1 MYFRSFVKC
10 PTLSGYPL
18 DFMFFSALREKLCFN
33 SRWIFCLLLLN
44 TVLLCLIALPYV
56 SWMDIPEGSWLS
68 YPYIFSTQV
77 GLFGLMAVLCA
88 IPSLLLLW
96 LPTRLFRFIAVL
108 PFIVTAVMVA
118 IDTQVYNQ
126 YRFHLN
132 GFVFELLIE
141 GGDQII
147 DVSWFTLLVGGVVVF
162 GLINAIIM
170 TIVLANRW
178 VKTKKR
184 YFLLGISVWFSCLL
198 FSQLTHAWKYA
209 NFDQVIPSYSHHW
222 PLYLPLTANDWLED
236 NGWVEQQAGRDAHT
250 KISHQKVTNLN
261 YPLKPIAVE
270 AGSETPNMVVIVL
283 DAWRFDDANEQ
294 VTPNIETFGKQSLV
308 FKEHLSGGNSTQMGI
323 FSLFYGIPSTYWDAV
338 RSSQQQPVLM
348 ETLHSLNYQMSI
360 HGSAPLHSPPFDRTV
375 FAGIKDLTVTTPGDT
390 PAERDRKIT
399 DDFLEFLDSKD
410 DTKPYFGFL
419 FYDAAHGTSFP
430 NDMKTPFEP
439 YWDRVDHVKL
449 NNDFD
454 PTEYRNRY
462 RNSLFYI
469 DKLVGEVLGK
479 LEQAGELDNTIVV
492 ITSDHGEEFNDYKKN
507 YWGHGSNYAPAQV
520 HVPLYLYHPGKA
532 ADIIYARTSHLD
544 IPPTLM
550 KEPLGVS
557 NDISDYSVGVDLFNN
572 NREEN
577 WVIVGSYMD
586 YGIVGGNEIIVNR
599 PGGYTE
605 VTDLSLNKKEKRTM
619 PNSELTKLLVQMSTY
634 AK

>member
-1 MYFRSFVKC
+1 MSFSK
-10 PTLSGYPL
+10 
-18 DFMFFSALREKLCFN
+18 LRENLRFN
-33 SRWIFCLLLLN
+33 SRWIFCLLILN
-44 TVLLCLIALPYV
+44 AVLLSAIGIPYV

-68 YPYIFSTQV
+68 YPYIFSTQI
-77 GLFGLMAVLCA
+77 GLFGLMALLCSL
-88 IPSLLLLW
+88 PSLILIW
-96 LPTRLFRFIAVL
+96 LPTRLFRCLAVL
-108 PFIVTAVMVA
+108 PFIVTAILVA
-118 IDTQVYNQ
+118 VDTQVYNQ

-132 GFVFELLIE
+132 GFVFELLIQ

-147 DVSWFTLLVGGVVVF
+147 DVSWFTLLVGGVVAF

-178 VKTKKR
+178 IETKKR
-184 YFLLGISVWFSCLL
+184 YLLLGISVWFSCLV
-198 FSQLTHAWKYA
+198 FSQFTHAWKYA

-222 PLYLPLTANDWLED
+222 PLYLPLTANDYLED

-250 KISHQKVTNLN
+250 KISYQKVTNLN
-261 YPLKPIAVE
+261 YPLKPIQQAE
-270 AGSETPNMVVIVL
+270 NAKTPNILMIVL
-283 DAWRFDDANEQ
+283 DAWRFDDANVR
-294 VTPNIETFGKQSLV
+294 VTPNIEKFGQRSLV

-348 ETLHSLNYQMSI
+348 ETLHSQNYEMSI

-375 FAGIKDLTVTTPGDT
+375 FAGVKDLTVTTPGNT

-399 DDFLEFLDSKD
+399 DDFLQFLEKRDPN
-410 DTKPYFGFL
+410 KPYFGFM

-430 NDMKTPFEP
+430 AEMETPFTP

-462 RNSLFYI
+462 RNSLYYI
-469 DKLVGEVLGK
+469 DKLVGEILDE
-479 LEQAGELDNTIVV
+479 LEASGELENTIIV

-520 HVPLYLYHPGKA
+520 HVPFYLYHPEKE
-532 ADIIYARTSHLD
+532 ADIIHTRTSHLD
-544 IPPTLM
+544 VAPTLM
-550 KEPLGVS
+550 KQPLSVS
-557 NDISDYSVGVDLFNN
+557 NDVRDYSVGEDLFTT
-572 NREEN
+572 NRQEN

-605 VTDLSLNKKEKRTM
+605 ITDLKLNKKSERTM
-619 PNSELTKLLVQMSTY
+619 PNRELTKLLQQMSVY